1 MERTMRDHTPKKQ
14 SAGQKDR
21 SKECRL
27 HERVVIIEGTHF
39 MAKQRL
45 YEGTIKNISKGGAYI
60 ETDGYF
66 NVGQAITVAGPFEA
80 DGRECKQH
88 GFIVR
93 KDNRGIGVKF
103 KKNLS

>member
-1 MERTMRDHTPKKQ
+1 MRDHAQKEQ
-14 SAGQKDR
+14 SKRQENAR
-21 SKECRL
+21 KESRL
-27 HERVVIIEGTHF
+27 HERVIIIEGTHF

-60 ETDGYF
+60 ETDGFF
-66 NVGQAITVAGPFEA
+66 NAGQAITVAGPFEA

-103 KKNLS
+103 NKNLS

>member
-1 MERTMRDHTPKKQ
+1 MRDQTKEKK
-14 SAGQKDR
+14 SKDKKAR

-27 HERVVIIEGTHF
+27 HERVIIIENTHF

-45 YEGTIKNISKGGAYI
+45 YEGTIKNISKGGAYV

-66 NVGQAITVAGPFEA
+66 TVGQAITVAGPFEA

-103 KKNLS
+103 KKNLN

>member
-1 MERTMRDHTPKKQ
+1 MRDRTPEEQTEGKP
-14 SAGQKDR
+14 AR
-21 SKECRL
+21 SGESRR
-27 HERVVIIEGTHF
+27 HERVIIIEDTHF

-60 ETDGYF
+60 ETDGF
-66 NVGQAITVAGPFEA
+66 FKVGQAVTVAGPFEA
-80 DGRECKQH
+80 DGRESKQH
-88 GFIVR
+88 GLIVR